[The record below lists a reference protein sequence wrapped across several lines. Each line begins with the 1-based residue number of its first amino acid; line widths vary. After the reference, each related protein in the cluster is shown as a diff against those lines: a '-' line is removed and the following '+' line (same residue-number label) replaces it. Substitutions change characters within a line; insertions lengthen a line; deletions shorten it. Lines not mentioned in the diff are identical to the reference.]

1 MLSHHVNEPE
11 FFPLKIALI
20 GGTIFLGRTITE
32 AALAAG
38 HTVIHLNRGKSN
50 PSAFMDI
57 PMITGDRSD
66 PDALKSLT
74 DHAPDIIIDTCGYS
88 PGVVKL
94 SSDTAAAAGIP
105 YCFISTVSVYVGW
118 PTHSTAEA
126 SPVHPCPD
134 DNAAVTGETYGGLK
148 ARCEDMVRLSHPDN
162 HIIVRPGLIV
172 GPFDVSDRFAYWVRR
187 IDEGGAVIAPECPD
201 YPTQFIDVR
210 DLADFVLRL
219 IESGMRGTVNADGP
233 VVPLGMLLE
242 TIQATSTVESQVV
255 YVLGD
260 VLAENGVQPW
270 SELPL
275 WIPGLTGTDGST
287 DTQKATQHGL
297 LARPLS
303 ETVTATREWLVS
315 DTRSVK
321 WVRTLTKEKEQSL
334 LSIL

>member
-1 MLSHHVNEPE
+1 MLSHHVNIPE
-11 FFPLKIALI
+11 IFPLKIALI
-20 GGTIFLGRTITE
+20 GGTIFLGRAITD

-50 PSAFMDI
+50 PSAFIDV
-57 PMITGDRSD
+57 PTITGDRSD
-66 PDALKSLT
+66 PDALKSLIA
-74 DHAPDIIIDTCGYS
+74 HAPDLIIDTCGYS
-88 PGVVKL
+88 PGVVHL
-94 SSDTAAAAGIP
+94 SSKAAAEANIP

-118 PTHSTAEA
+118 PTHSTAESSA
-126 SPVHPCPD
+126 VHPCPD
-134 DNAAVTGETYGGLK
+134 ENAPVTGETYGGLK
-148 ARCEDMVRLSHPDN
+148 VRCEDMVRMSHPDN

-172 GPFDVSDRFAYWVRR
+172 GPHDVSDRFSYWVRR
-187 IDEGGAVIAPECPD
+187 IDEGGDVIAPDGPD

-219 IESGMRGTVNADGP
+219 IESGMHGTFNADGP
-233 VVPLGMLLE
+233 VVTLGTLLN
-242 TIQATSTVESQVV
+242 TIQTSSAVESKVV
-255 YVLGD
+255 YVPGD
-260 VLAENGVQPW
+260 VLTEKGMQPW

-275 WIPGLTGTDGST
+275 WIPGLSGTDGST

-321 WVRTLTKEKEQSL
+321 WVRTLTTEKEQSI
-334 LSIL
+334 LSAM

>member
-1 MLSHHVNEPE
+1 MLSHHINEPE
-11 FFPLKIALI
+11 IFPLKIALI
-20 GGTIFLGRTITE
+20 GGTIFLGRAITD

-50 PSAFMDI
+50 PSAFIDV
-57 PMITGDRSD
+57 PTITGDRSD
-66 PDALKSLT
+66 PDALKSLIA
-74 DHAPDIIIDTCGYS
+74 HAPDLIIDTCGYS
-88 PGVVKL
+88 PGVVHL
-94 SSDTAAAAGIP
+94 SSKAAAEVNIP

-118 PTHSTAEA
+118 PTHSTAESSA
-126 SPVHPCPD
+126 VHPCPD
-134 DNAAVTGETYGGLK
+134 ENAPVTGETYGGLK
-148 ARCEDMVRLSHPDN
+148 VRCEDMVRMSHPDN

-172 GPFDVSDRFAYWVRR
+172 GPHDVSDRFSYWVRR
-187 IDEGGAVIAPECPD
+187 IDEGGDVIAPEGPD

-219 IESGMRGTVNADGP
+219 IESGMHGTFNADGP
-233 VVPLGMLLE
+233 VVTLGTLLN
-242 TIQATSTVESQVV
+242 TIQTSSAVESKIV
-255 YVLGD
+255 YVPGD
-260 VLAENGVQPW
+260 VLTEKGMQPW

-275 WIPGLTGTDGST
+275 WIPGLSGTDGST

-297 LARPLS
+297 LARPLT

-334 LSIL
+334 LSTL